1 MMILNRPT
9 PDRAW
14 GDHGMKMPYHLCP
27 ACMTRVLDAP
37 AAPGESRHLT
47 RRVVL
52 GAMTA
57 AAATIATEAGAD
69 DRSAT
74 RTGAP
79 LQGLIDV
86 HHHVV
91 PPVFLGSQPSFPPW
105 VHNWRVEASIES
117 MDRNGIA
124 TAISSLAAPGL
135 TTDRPDEARPLARS
149 CNDYAAQLCRDHPG
163 RFGMFAAIAPLDT
176 DGALAEIAYAFDVL
190 GAQGIGL
197 MTSYG
202 KTYLA
207 SQRFA
212 PIFDE
217 LNRRQAV
224 VFVHPSLPNIGSDF
238 DPPLSNVPLE
248 MPFDTAR
255 TLLGMILA
263 GTFTRYPDISFVFN
277 HGGGAL
283 PLMHQR
289 MDLSFQNDPALR
301 ERFPDGLMAQLRNV
315 YFDTINVL
323 NPANFAMLRQLI
335 AIDKL
340 VFGTDFPGHPSEA
353 NTGPLAAL
361 SPAEARAIARDNALR
376 LFPNLGEPAG
386 RA

>member
-1 MMILNRPT
+1 
-9 PDRAW
+9 
-14 GDHGMKMPYHLCP
+14 MKMPHHLCP
-27 ACMTRVLDAP
+27 ACMSRAGGAA

-57 AAATIATEAGAD
+57 VAATIATEAGAD
-69 DRSAT
+69 DGRSPG
-74 RTGAP
+74 TGAP

-91 PPVFLGSQPSFPPW
+91 PPVFLGSQPTFPPW

-124 TAISSLAAPGL
+124 TAVTSLAAPGL
-135 TTDRPDEARPLARS
+135 TTARPEEARSLARG

-163 RFGMFAAIAPLDT
+163 RFGMFAAIAPLDV
-176 DGALAEIAYAFDVL
+176 DGALAEIAYALDVL

-202 KTYLA
+202 KAYLA
-207 SQRFA
+207 SERFA

-217 LNRRQAV
+217 LNRRRAV
-224 VFVHPSLPNIGSDF
+224 VFVHPALPDIGSDF

-263 GTFTRYPDISFVFN
+263 GTFTRYPDIRFVFN

-289 MDLSFQNDPALR
+289 MDLSFQNDPVLR

-361 SPAEARAIARDNALR
+361 SPVDARAIARENTLR
-376 LFPNLGEPAG
+376 LFPTLGEPAG

>member
-1 MMILNRPT
+1 MT
-9 PDRAW
+9 
-14 GDHGMKMPYHLCP
+14 MPQHVCP
-27 ACMTRVLDAP
+27 ACMTRAGVGEGAP
-37 AAPGESRHLT
+37 SDEPRLT

-57 AAATIATEAGAD
+57 AAAAIGAETKAGGQAVCPPE
-69 DRSAT
+69 
-74 RTGAP
+74 P

-91 PPVFLGSQPSFPPW
+91 PPSYLDSQPSFPRW
-105 VHNWRVEASIES
+105 VHDWRIERSIES

-124 TAISSLAAPGL
+124 TAISSLPAPGL
-135 TTDRPDEARPLARS
+135 TTARPEEARVLARA

-163 RFGMFAAIAPLDT
+163 RFGMFAAIAPLDP
-176 DGALAEIAYAFDVL
+176 DGALAEIAYALDEL
-190 GAQGIGL
+190 GAQGVGL

-207 SQRFA
+207 SRRFD
-212 PIFDE
+212 PLFEE
-217 LNRRQAV
+217 LDRRRAV
-224 VFVHPSLPNIGSDF
+224 VFVHPALPDIGADF
-238 DPPLSNVPLE
+238 DPPLFNVFLE

-263 GTFTRYPDISFVFN
+263 GTFTRFPDIRFVFN

-283 PLMHQR
+283 PVMHQR

-301 ERFPDGLMAQLRNV
+301 ERFPDGLMAQMRNV
-315 YFDTINVL
+315 YFDTINVI
-323 NPANFAMLRQLI
+323 NPANFAMLRQLV
-335 AIDKL
+335 AIDRL
-340 VFGTDFPGHPSEA
+340 LFGTDFPGHPSEA
-353 NTGPLAAL
+353 NTVPLAAL
-361 SPAEARAIARDNALR
+361 PPADARAIASDNALR
-376 LFPNLGEPAG
+376 LFPGLGLAAG

>member
-1 MMILNRPT
+1 MSPSEE
-9 PDRAW
+9 
-14 GDHGMKMPYHLCP
+14 GMADYGGP
-27 ACMTRVLDAP
+27 R
-37 AAPGESRHLT
+37 GLT

-57 AAATIATEAGAD
+57 AAATLATDAGA
-69 DRSAT
+69 AG
-74 RTGAP
+74 GALGEAEP

-86 HHHVV
+86 HHHLV

-105 VHNWRVEASIES
+105 VHGWRLEHSLEA

-124 TAISSLAAPGL
+124 TAISSLPAPGL
-135 TTDRPDEARPLARS
+135 TTAEPGAARALARG
-149 CNDYAAQLCRDHPG
+149 CNEYAARLGHDHPG
-163 RFGMFAAIAPLDT
+163 RFGMFAAVAPLDT
-176 DGALAEIAYAFDVL
+176 DGALGEIAYALDVL

-202 KTYLA
+202 KTYPA
-207 SQRFA
+207 SHRFD
-212 PIFDE
+212 PLFEE
-217 LNRRQAV
+217 LNRRGAV
-224 VFVHPSLPNIGSDF
+224 VFVHPGLPDIGSDF

-255 TLLGMILA
+255 ALLGMILA
-263 GTFTRYPDISFVFN
+263 GTFTRYPDINFIFN

-283 PLMHQR
+283 PAMHQR
-289 MDLSFQNDPALR
+289 MDLSFRNDPALR

-323 NPANFAMLRQLI
+323 NPANFAMLRQLV
-335 AIDKL
+335 AIDRL
-340 VFGTDFPGHPSEA
+340 MFGTDFPGHPAEA
-353 NTGPLAAL
+353 NTAPLAAL

-376 LFPNLGEPAG
+376 LFPALAAAAG

>member
-1 MMILNRPT
+1 MTAEP
-9 PDRAW
+9 
-14 GDHGMKMPYHLCP
+14 HHFCP
-27 ACMTRVLDAP
+27 ACMMRAGQAP
-37 AAPGESRHLT
+37 AASGEPRQVS

-57 AAATIATEAGAD
+57 AAAAFGAPAGAEAGDAE
-69 DRSAT
+69 AALGG
-74 RTGAP
+74 GAP

-86 HHHVV
+86 HHHLV
-91 PPVFLGSQPSFPPW
+91 PPPFLGSQPSFPPW
-105 VHNWRVEASIES
+105 VHNWRVEHSLES

-124 TAISSLAAPGL
+124 TAILSLPAPGL
-135 TTDRPDEARPLARS
+135 TAADPEQGRALARA
-149 CNDYAAQLCRDHPG
+149 CNEHAAGLVRSHPG
-163 RFGMFAAIAPLDT
+163 RFGMFASIAPLDT
-176 DGALAEIAYAFDVL
+176 DGALAEIAYALDVL
-190 GAQGIGL
+190 GAEGVGL

-212 PIFDE
+212 PLFEE
-217 LNRRQAV
+217 LNRRRAV
-224 VFVHPSLPNIGSDF
+224 VFVHPALPAIGADF

-263 GTFTRYPDISFVFN
+263 GTFQLYPEIRFIFN

-283 PLMHQR
+283 PVMHQR

-301 ERFPDGLMAQLRNV
+301 ERFPDGLMAQLRNL
-315 YFDTINVL
+315 YFDTINVI
-323 NPANFAMLRQLI
+323 NPANYAMLRQLV

-340 VFGTDFPGHPSEA
+340 LFGTDFPGHPSEA

-361 SPAEARAIARDNALR
+361 PAADGRAIARDNALR
-376 LFPNLGEPAG
+376 LFPNLGRAAG

>member
-1 MMILNRPT
+1 
-9 PDRAW
+9 
-14 GDHGMKMPYHLCP
+14 MKPPPHHFCP
-27 ACMTRVLDAP
+27 ACMAQAGDGAAVPPGGARV
-37 AAPGESRHLT
+37 SR
-47 RRVVL
+47 RIVL

-57 AAATIATEAGAD
+57 AAATFGTGAGAETG
-69 DRSAT
+69 AAVET
-74 RTGAP
+74 LGEGAP

-86 HHHVV
+86 HHHLV
-91 PPVFLGSQPSFPPW
+91 PPAFLGSQPSFPPW
-105 VHNWRVEASIES
+105 VHNWRLEHSLES

-124 TAISSLAAPGL
+124 TAILSLPAPGL
-135 TTDRPDEARPLARS
+135 TATAPHEARALARA
-149 CNDYAAQLCRDHPG
+149 CNEHAAGLVRTHPG
-163 RFGMFAAIAPLDT
+163 RFGMFASIAPLDP
-176 DGALAEIAYAFDVL
+176 DGALAEIAYALDVL
-190 GAQGIGL
+190 GAEGVGL

-207 SQRFA
+207 SRRFD
-212 PIFDE
+212 PLFEE
-217 LNRRQAV
+217 LNRRRSI
-224 VFVHPSLPNIGSDF
+224 VFVHPGLPDIGADF

-263 GTFTRYPDISFVFN
+263 GTFQRYPDIRFVFN

-283 PLMHQR
+283 PVMHQR

-301 ERFPDGLMAQLRNV
+301 ERFPDGLMPQLRNL
-315 YFDTINVL
+315 YFDTINVI
-323 NPANFAMLRQLI
+323 NPANYAMLRQLV

-361 SPAEARAIARDNALR
+361 PAADGRAIARDNALR
-376 LFPNLGEPAG
+376 LFPHLG
-386 RA
+386 RAAGHA